1 MKKLNKM
8 SRVQRYLNTHPNT
21 PIKEVAAKLGVHLSL
36 VYKARKLQ
44 SDPVVNSV
52 DAMTIEVSPGSGTVD
67 LDPASTA
74 LLLTNRG
81 HTYGKFKDRAAVT
94 QDIKRAMAR
103 HAHAINKTFSDSQWQ
118 ALEMI
123 AEKMGRI
130 VNGDPSYVDNW
141 RDIAGYAQLVAD
153 ELQGIER

>member
-1 MKKLNKM
+1 MRKLTKLAK
-8 SRVQRYLNTHPNT
+8 VQRYLAAHPNT
-21 PIKEVAAKLGVHLSL
+21 PPKEVAAKLGVHLSF
-36 VYKARKLQ
+36 VYKARKLP
-44 SDPVVNSV
+44 DSV
-52 DAMTIEVSPGSGTVD
+52 KVSHDSGTVD

-74 LLLTNRG
+74 LLLTDRG

-103 HAHAINKTFSDSQWQ
+103 HAHAIGKTFSDSQWQ